1 MALSWLSKKIFGAE
15 KSENLIQNPP
25 WAPKVVNYRLDQ
37 EQCRLLILRET
48 SHGHKSLLYDSS
60 SLKECSGPE
69 KAHDVMIN
77 DKPFEIEKCVKKD
90 VKDLAEKIYGTLPI
104 ANQSDT
110 IKVHK
115 FTKNISTYIFF
126 KKLLMFSDSRIAR
139 SWHDVEFC
147 IQLLESPNVSKFV
160 IIIWK

>member
-1 MALSWLSKKIFGAE
+1 M
-15 KSENLIQNPP
+15 IQNPP
-25 WAPKVVNYRLDQ
+25 WAPKVVDYRLDQ

-115 FTKNISTYIFF
+115 FTNNITSIVFSSKNS
-126 KKLLMFSDSRIAR
+126 
-139 SWHDVEFC
+139 
-147 IQLLESPNVSKFV
+147 
-160 IIIWK
+160 

>member
-115 FTKNISTYIFF
+115 FTKNITSIF
-126 KKLLMFSDSRIAR
+126 S
-139 SWHDVEFC
+139 
-147 IQLLESPNVSKFV
+147 SKNSYNGFRFTNCK
-160 IIIWK
+160 IMA